1 MTRIEAV
8 LVGRAVPF
16 GPNGEPSAIDKRAC
30 SAPVQVGLLGL
41 DGDEQGDR
49 VHHGGPDKA
58 VHHYAC
64 DHYAAWRS
72 ELPAAAARFEH
83 AGAFG
88 ENLGTR
94 GLTEQDV
101 CVGDIYRLGTAR
113 VQVSQARQPCWR
125 LNLRFGVPDMA
136 RRMQTSG
143 RTGWYYRVL
152 EPGTVEAGAAL
163 SLEARPHP
171 EWPLA
176 RLLHFLYVERL
187 DFAALER
194 IEALSVLAE
203 GWRRLAARRLQ
214 NRAVE
219 DWSSRV
225 ETPGGPDVST
235 RADDAPQR
243 RGRED

>member
-1 MTRIEAV
+1 MTRIESV
-8 LVGRAVPF
+8 LVGRALPF

-30 SAPVQVGLLGL
+30 LAPVQVGLLGL
-41 DGDEQGDR
+41 AGDEQGDR

-58 VHHYAC
+58 LHHYAH
-64 DHYAAWRS
+64 DHYVAWRS
-72 ELPAAAARFEH
+72 ELPAAAPRFGY

-88 ENLGTR
+88 ENLSTC
-94 GLTEQDV
+94 GLTEQEV
-101 CVGDIYRLGTAR
+101 CVGDVYRLGTAR

-136 RRMQTSG
+136 RRVQTSG

-152 EPGTVEAGAAL
+152 EPGTVEAGATL
-163 SLEARPHP
+163 SLEQRSHP

-194 IEALSVLAE
+194 IAELSVLAT
-203 GWRRLAARRLQ
+203 GWRRLAARRLES
-214 NRAVE
+214 RAVE

-225 ETPGGPDVST
+225 ETPRGPGVATRGPDRDQSL
-235 RADDAPQR
+235 
-243 RGRED
+243 